1 WRRPCSRTTWARR
14 TGSAPR
20 RPPGR
25 TAPPTGRPPSPAT
38 STTATTPI
46 GTRTPMPARSLPGKR
61 VRVDEEGCMSASDG
75 GGQATP
81 TRKTRAMERR
91 LAYLLS
97 AFGLETVHRDVLRAA
112 LRVGRSKHGGRR
124 TNLDARFKDTL
135 RRFETQGWVS
145 RDEKAVRVLA

>member
-1 WRRPCSRTTWARR
+1 
-14 TGSAPR
+14 
-20 RPPGR
+20 
-25 TAPPTGRPPSPAT
+25 
-38 STTATTPI
+38 
-46 GTRTPMPARSLPGKR
+46 
-61 VRVDEEGCMSASDG
+61 MSASDG

-145 RDEKAVRVLA
+145 RDEKAVRVLAPDNLRHHYLEGGAAPEDIDWERCLAVAAARLEDEGTPQREAEVRAARQQMNLWTD